1 MSDRKPPSLP
11 GPPIASDASAF
22 WSQSAEDAFRA
33 LQTGV
38 FGLTRGEAARRL
50 ADGRGGLRKARGGH
64 TSLRLL
70 FGQFKSPIILTLLF
84 AAVLSGYLGDPADA
98 TIILAI
104 VLASG
109 LLGFWQERGASGAV
123 EKLLALVQSK
133 ARVQRDGTEV
143 EVPVEEIVT
152 GDVIH
157 LGAGDVIPGDCLLLE
172 LKNLFV
178 NEAAL
183 TGETFPVEK
192 TVGALLP
199 AATPLARRVNS
210 LFMGTNVSN
219 GTAVALVV
227 TTGKDTEFGRVSET
241 LRHRPPETEF
251 ERGLRRFGYLL
262 MEVTLLLIMCVFA
275 VNVYLH
281 RPVLESFLFALAL
294 AVGLTPQLLPAIV
307 SINLAR
313 GARRMAAARVIVK
326 RLAAIENFG
335 SMDVLCS
342 DKTGTLTE
350 GEVKLHSAVGL
361 DGKPSES
368 LLLHAFLN
376 AHFQSG
382 YTNPI
387 DAAIQ
392 AHRSFDVGE
401 YRKLDEQP
409 YDFVRKRLSVL
420 VACPDKP
427 PILVT
432 KGALDNVL
440 DVCAFAVDES
450 GATVPLAAT
459 RAVIDRRFAEFSAQG
474 LRTLGVAVRDM
485 ATTVTG
491 LNRDDEHDLRF
502 LGFLLLFDPL
512 RPGIVETIGRLRA
525 MGVRLKC
532 ITGDNALVAASVG
545 RQAGLDDA
553 RMLTGAQLREISY
566 EALPQRAAETDLFA
580 EVEPNQKERI
590 ILALKR
596 AGHVLGYLGDG
607 INDASALHAADVGIS
622 VANAVDVAREAADIV
637 LLEKDL
643 AVLEQGVKEGR
654 TTFANTHKYIFMA
667 TSANFG
673 NMFSMAGA
681 SLFLPFLPMLP
692 KQILLTNLLT
702 DLPEMTIAGDR
713 VDAALVEKPRRMDIA
728 FIRRFMIV
736 FGVISSVF
744 DYVTF
749 GALLW
754 WLHANPAQFRTA
766 WFVESVVSAAAIV
779 LVVRTRQPFFRSGP
793 SRGLLWATAMVVIA
807 VLVLPY
813 VPPVAR
819 LFDFTPLPPL
829 YLAVLAI
836 IVCLYVLTAEMAKAA
851 FYRRWP

>member
-1 MSDRKPPSLP
+1 MSDRKPPSP
-11 GPPIASDASAF
+11 SEPPAASNASAF
-22 WSQSAEDAFRA
+22 WSRSAEDGFRA
-33 LQTGV
+33 LQTGI

-50 ADGRGGLRKARGGH
+50 ADGRGGLRKAAGGH
-64 TSLRLL
+64 SSLRLL
-70 FGQFKSPIILTLLF
+70 LAQFKSPIILILLF

-192 TVGALLP
+192 TAGALLP
-199 AATPLARRVNS
+199 AETPLARRVNS
-210 LFMGTNVSN
+210 LFMGTSVSN

-227 TTGKDTEFGRVSET
+227 TTGRDTEFGRVSET

-281 RPVLESFLFALAL
+281 RPVLQSFLFALAL

-361 DGKPSES
+361 DGKPSEN

-392 AHRSFDVGE
+392 AHCSFDVGE

-420 VACPDKP
+420 VACPDKT

-432 KGALDNVL
+432 KGALSNVL
-440 DVCAFAVDES
+440 DVCALAVDEA
-450 GATVPLAAT
+450 GATVPLAAA
-459 RAVIDRRFAEFSAQG
+459 RAAIERRFAEFSAQG
-474 LRTLGVAVRDM
+474 LRTLGVAVREM
-485 ATTVTG
+485 GAAATG

-545 RQAGLDDA
+545 RQAGLDDT
-553 RMLTGAQLREISY
+553 RMLTGAQLNEISF
-566 EALPQRAAETDLFA
+566 EALPQRAVETDLFA

-643 AVLEQGVKEGR
+643 AVLEQGVKAGR

-754 WLHANPAQFRTA
+754 WLHADPKQFRTA

-793 SRGLLWATAMVVIA
+793 SRGLLWATAMVVAA

-829 YLAVLAI
+829 YLAVLAGV
-836 IVCLYVLTAEMAKAA
+836 VCLYVLTAEVAKAA

>member
-1 MSDRKPPSLP
+1 
-11 GPPIASDASAF
+11 
-22 WSQSAEDAFRA
+22 
-33 LQTGV
+33 
-38 FGLTRGEAARRL
+38 
-50 ADGRGGLRKARGGH
+50 
-64 TSLRLL
+64 
-70 FGQFKSPIILTLLF
+70 
-84 AAVLSGYLGDPADA
+84 
-98 TIILAI
+98 
-104 VLASG
+104 
-109 LLGFWQERGASGAV
+109 
-123 EKLLALVQSK
+123 
-133 ARVQRDGTEV
+133 
-143 EVPVEEIVT
+143 
-152 GDVIH
+152 
-157 LGAGDVIPGDCLLLE
+157 
-172 LKNLFV
+172 
-178 NEAAL
+178 
-183 TGETFPVEK
+183 
-192 TVGALLP
+192 
-199 AATPLARRVNS
+199 
-210 LFMGTNVSN
+210 MG
-219 GTAVALVV
+219 
-227 TTGKDTEFGRVSET
+227 K
-241 LRHRPPETEF
+241 
-251 ERGLRRFGYLL
+251 
-262 MEVTLLLIMCVFA
+262 
-275 VNVYLH
+275 
-281 RPVLESFLFALAL
+281 
-294 AVGLTPQLLPAIV
+294 
-307 SINLAR
+307 
-313 GARRMAAARVIVK
+313 
-326 RLAAIENFG
+326 
-335 SMDVLCS
+335 
-342 DKTGTLTE
+342 
-350 GEVKLHSAVGL
+350 
-361 DGKPSES
+361 
-368 LLLHAFLN
+368 
-376 AHFQSG
+376 
-382 YTNPI
+382 
-387 DAAIQ
+387 
-392 AHRSFDVGE
+392 

-420 VACPDKP
+420 VACPDKTP
-427 PILVT
+427 LLVT
-432 KGALDNVL
+432 KGALSSVL

-450 GATVPLAAT
+450 GATVPLAAA
-459 RAVIDRRFAEFSAQG
+459 RAAIDRKFAEFSAQG
-474 LRTLGVAVRDM
+474 LRTLGLAVRDM

-491 LNRDDEHDLRF
+491 LDRDDEHDLRF

-553 RMLTGAQLREISY
+553 RLLTGAQLREISY
-566 EALPQRAAETDLFA
+566 EALPRRAAETDLFA

-702 DLPEMTIAGDR
+702 DLPEMTIAGDPGGR
-713 VDAALVEKPRRMDIA
+713 RPCRKARRMDIA

-779 LVVRTRQPFFRSGP
+779 LVVRTRQPFFRSSP
-793 SRGLLWATAMVVIA
+793 SRGLLWATAMVVAA

-829 YLAVLAI
+829 YLVVLAGV
-836 IVCLYVLTAEMAKAA
+836 VCLYVVTAEIAKAA